1 MIQPPLINLHPNE
14 YSQGLR
20 YYIFVVKF
28 IDTCVESCNTLN
40 GLSNKGCV
48 PNKAEDLNIHV
59 SNMIT
64 GKNQSKRFKRGIS
77 CKCKCKF
84 DEKKCNWNEKWNN
97 VDASVKRHYLCEK
110 YYIWNLATC
119 SCKNRK
125 CLPSIIDDSVIT
137 FDEIIEAEC

>member
-20 YYIFVVKF
+20 YYVFVVKF
-28 IDTCVESCNTLN
+28 IDTCVESC
-40 GLSNKGCV
+40 NKGCV

-84 DEKKCNWNEKWNN
+84 DEKN
-97 VDASVKRHYLCEK
+97 V
-110 YYIWNLATC
+110 I
-119 SCKNRK
+119 
-125 CLPSIIDDSVIT
+125 
-137 FDEIIEAEC
+137 EIKSGRMLMRV

>member
-1 MIQPPLINLHPNE
+1 
-14 YSQGLR
+14 
-20 YYIFVVKF
+20 
-28 IDTCVESCNTLN
+28 
-40 GLSNKGCV
+40 
-48 PNKAEDLNIHV
+48 
-59 SNMIT
+59 MIT

-119 SCKNRK
+119 SCKKRK